1 MLSIEW
7 SGKASVRRLH
17 LNRDV
22 FMGGN
27 SVKIIPGR
35 GKNKYKSLEA
45 HACGCSWKSK
55 EVTLEQNE
63 RSGGGR

>member
-7 SGKASVRRLH
+7 SGKASFRRLH

-45 HACGCSWKSK
+45 GTCLWMFM
-55 EVTLEQNE
+55 EEQ
-63 RSGGGR
+63 RSDPRAE